1 MDANDVLDAL
11 SDEGVV
17 SGEDL
22 AERFGVSRNAV
33 WKHVE
38 TLRDAGFGV
47 ESTGDGYRLD
57 EDGVPGYGGLA
68 VEYRLRT
75 DGRTDYVGTE
85 IEYHGT
91 VESTND
97 LAVERARG
105 GVEEGY
111 VVLADEQTGGRG
123 RRERVWESPSGGV
136 WTSVVLRPD
145 FAPRDASLVTLA
157 ASVAVARAAE
167 TEGVKATIKWPND
180 VLIDGEKLCGI
191 LVEMEAD
198 AESISHAVVGIG
210 LNANAKPDVP
220 DASPTSL
227 AEHVGEVDRGVLTAN
242 LLAELE
248 DAYET
253 GDGVLDEWRERSS
266 TLGREVRVETP
277 NETVEGVAER
287 IDGTGALVV
296 STDEGER
303 VVTAGDCVH
312 LR

>member
-1 MDANDVLDAL
+1 MDAKDVLDAL
-11 SDEGVV
+11 DREGVV
-17 SGEDL
+17 SGGEL

-38 TLRDAGFGV
+38 TLRDEGFVV
-47 ESTGDGYRLD
+47 ESTGDGYIL
-57 EDGVPGYGGLA
+57 ETVPEYGGLA
-68 VEYRLRT
+68 VTYRLRER
-75 DGRTDYVGTE
+75 GGTEYIGNE
-85 IEYHGT
+85 IEYHDT

-97 LAVERARG
+97 LAVERARE
-105 GVEEGY
+105 GVDEGY
-111 VVLADEQTGGRG
+111 VVLADEQAGGRG
-123 RRERVWESPSGGV
+123 RRERVWESPSGGI

-157 ASVAVARAAE
+157 ASVAVARAVE
-167 TEGVKATIKWPND
+167 DVGVNATIKWPND
-180 VLIDGEKLCGI
+180 VLVDDEKLCGL

-210 LNANAKPDVP
+210 LNANTKPDVP

-227 AEHVGEVDRGVLTAN
+227 SEQVGEVDRASLTADT
-242 LLAELE
+242 LAELE
-248 DAYET
+248 DTYEA
-253 GDGVLDEWRERSS
+253 GDGILDEWRKRSS
-266 TLGREVRVETP
+266 TLGREVRIETP
-277 NETVEGVAER
+277 NETFEGMAER
-287 IDGTGALVV
+287 IDETGALVV

>member
-1 MDANDVLDAL
+1 MDAKNVLNAL
-11 SDEGVV
+11 ADEGVV
-17 SGEDL
+17 SGEEL

-38 TLRDAGFGV
+38 TLRDAGFIV
-47 ESTGDGYRLD
+47 ESTPDGYRLSS
-57 EDGVPGYGGLA
+57 VPKYGGFA
-68 VEYRLRT
+68 VKYRLRKR
-75 DGRTDYVGTE
+75 GGTKYIGNE
-85 IEYHGT
+85 IEYHDF

-97 LAVERARG
+97 IAVERARE

-123 RRERVWESPSGGV
+123 RRERVWESPSGGI
-136 WTSVVLRPD
+136 WTSIVLRPD

-157 ASVAVARAAE
+157 ASVAVARGVEE
-167 TEGVKATIKWPND
+167 TGVEPTIKWPND
-180 VLIDGEKLCGI
+180 VLIDGKKLCGI

-198 AESISHAVVGIG
+198 AERISHAVVGIG
-210 LNANAKPDVP
+210 LNANAKPRVP

-227 AEHVGEVDRGVLTAN
+227 SEHVGKVDRAVLTAN

-248 DAYET
+248 EAYES
-253 GDGVLDEWRERSS
+253 GDGILDEWRERSS

-287 IDGTGALVV
+287 IDDTGALVV
-296 STDEGER
+296 STGEGER